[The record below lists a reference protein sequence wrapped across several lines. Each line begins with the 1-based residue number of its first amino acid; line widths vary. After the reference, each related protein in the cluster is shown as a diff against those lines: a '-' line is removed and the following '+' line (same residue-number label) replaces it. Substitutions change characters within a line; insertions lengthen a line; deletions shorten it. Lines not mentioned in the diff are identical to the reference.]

1 MCAGR
6 YIFFGQCSRFSS
18 FSNNFRGLL
27 NELDDFMADEYVTK
41 NALTL
46 LDTTF
51 IHREPYGLVLIIGPW
66 NFPLQLSLV
75 PMAGAIAAGNAVIV
89 KPSEL
94 APATA
99 EVLRKTINKYMD
111 QGGCILNS
119 FIRRTLYN
127 LEY

>member
-1 MCAGR
+1 MQAGPQSHILFVIGPVTHLLER
-6 YIFFGQCSRFSS
+6 DIC
-18 FSNNFRGLL
+18 RGLL
-27 NELDDFMADEYVTK
+27 NDLDECMADEYVAK

-66 NFPLQLSLV
+66 NFPLQLALV
-75 PMAGAIAAGNAVIV
+75 PMAGAIAAGNAVVV

-99 EVLRKTINKYMD
+99 DVMARIISKYMD
-111 QGGCILNS
+111 PG
-119 FIRRTLYN
+119 R
-127 LEY
+127 

>member
-1 MCAGR
+1 
-6 YIFFGQCSRFSS
+6 
-18 FSNNFRGLL
+18 
-27 NELDDFMADEYVTK
+27 MADEYVAK

-89 KPSEL
+89 KPPPTCPC
-94 APATA
+94 PAA
-99 EVLRKTINKYMD
+99 DAVFAVAGR
-111 QGGCILNS
+111 GP
-119 FIRRTLYN
+119 
-127 LEY
+127 

>member
-1 MCAGR
+1 
-6 YIFFGQCSRFSS
+6 
-18 FSNNFRGLL
+18 
-27 NELDDFMADEYVTK
+27 MADEYVAK
-41 NALTL
+41 NALTM

-66 NFPLQLSLV
+66 NFPVQLSLV

-111 QGGCILNS
+111 PGM
-119 FIRRTLYN
+119 
-127 LEY
+127 

>member
-1 MCAGR
+1 MAGH
-6 YIFFGQCSRFSS
+6 I
-18 FSNNFRGLL
+18 FRGLL
-27 NELDDFMADEYVTK
+27 NGLDDYMADEYVAK
-41 NALTL
+41 NALTM

-51 IHREPYGLVLIIGPW
+51 IHREPYGLALIIGPW
-66 NFPLQLSLV
+66 NFPVQLSLV

-111 QGGCILNS
+111 PGRLHP
-119 FIRRTLYN
+119 
-127 LEY
+127 